1 MDYDTWKTTDFEGE
15 RQYEE
20 DEAFEAQQNELAD
33 EFHYAYFNGNKLV
46 RGDIADHLEIDESEG
61 EAMPTDITVVSDACD
76 ALALNYDTFD
86 KIESAYRDFK
96 L

>member
-1 MDYDTWKTTDFEGE
+1 
-15 RQYEE
+15 
-20 DEAFEAQQNELAD
+20 
-33 EFHYAYFNGNKLV
+33 
-46 RGDIADHLEIDESEG
+46 
-61 EAMPTDITVVSDACD
+61 VSDACD